1 MMVKACNPMIAADL
15 QGSDLPASSP
25 IYDNAQELL
34 VKCIG
39 EDGPQAMRFQQCVAY
54 GQLPFQQQS

>member
-1 MMVKACNPMIAADL
+1 MMVKASNPMITGL

-25 IYDNAQELL
+25 IYDNAQEML

-39 EDGPQAMRFQQCVAY
+39 EDNSQAMSFQQCVAY